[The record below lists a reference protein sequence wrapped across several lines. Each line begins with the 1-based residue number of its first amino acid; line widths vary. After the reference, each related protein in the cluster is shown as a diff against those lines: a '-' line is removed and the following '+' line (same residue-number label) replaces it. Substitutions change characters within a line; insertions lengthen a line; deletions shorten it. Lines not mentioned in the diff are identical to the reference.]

1 MLRRTAWIWAM
12 GSAAW
17 TADGIICLR
26 YPEKAHAELAF
37 VMAALFAVAWWFY
50 RGQKN

>member
-1 MLRRTAWIWAM
+1 MRKTAWIWAV

-26 YPEKAHAELAF
+26 YPNKAHAVLAF
-37 VMAALFAVAWWFY
+37 ALAAMFTFAWWFY
-50 RGQKN
+50 SRQKR